1 MWKLRYF
8 SPLASHENEFLPS
21 KPSASLI
28 IRQVLI
34 VVLLALI
41 FTRKIHAIYASS
53 FSTGNLVNQVSHELK
68 TPLTNIRMY
77 ADLLESKIPED
88 ESQSRNYL
96 KVITNE
102 SRRLTRLISNVLT
115 FAQSQRQEIRLHKT
129 ANIPDQV
136 IRETI
141 AHFRP
146 ALENRNFQ
154 IKLDLNAEQEVQIDG
169 DILEQIL
176 GNIFGNVEKYAA
188 EGQFLAVSSRQQEGR
203 LEITIADHGPG
214 IPVNQR
220 ETIFK
225 PSTASATN
233 SDGVS
238 GTGIGLSIVRELA
251 CLHGGDISLMPTEK
265 GATFQLTLSTWSI

>member
-1 MWKLRYF
+1 
-8 SPLASHENEFLPS
+8 
-21 KPSASLI
+21 
-28 IRQVLI
+28 
-34 VVLLALI
+34 
-41 FTRKIHAIYASS
+41 
-53 FSTGNLVNQVSHELK
+53 
-68 TPLTNIRMY
+68 MY
-77 ADLLESKIPED
+77 ADLLESKIAEE
-88 ESQSRNYL
+88 ESQSRSYL

-136 IRETI
+136 ITETI

-225 PSTASATN
+225 PFHRISN
-233 SDGVS
+233 QLSDGVS

-251 CLHGGDISLMPTEK
+251 CLHGGDIFTANRK
-265 GATFQLTLSTWSI
+265 GATFQLTLST